1 MGATSYVLK
10 ICKICRWIES
20 VIKSEA
26 KSEREK
32 QISYINAYVWSLEK
46 WSRADEAIPIMLS
59 DDFSTEILQASRK

>member
-32 QISYINAYVWSLEK
+32 QISYINTYIWKLEK
-46 WSRADEAIPIMLS
+46 WY
-59 DDFSTEILQASRK
+59 

>member
-46 WSRADEAIPIMLS
+46 WSRADEPIFRAGIEMQ
-59 DDFSTEILQASRK
+59 TWRKDMWT

>member
-32 QISYINAYVWSLEK
+32 QISYINGICME
-46 WSRADEAIPIMLS
+46 
-59 DDFSTEILQASRK
+59 SRKMVQNR